1 MGKKLLNLSLYL
13 LAVIIIAFA
22 SIGIYD
28 TIRAAS
34 GDRVSYSN
42 AAGTDVFRVTSDGGI
57 ISLGDLTLTDDAVL
71 GDDVDVGGNIT
82 LSDVAASPKIYVTV
96 TNNSGASVS
105 NGDVVCWNASTT
117 VVMGVSVDTTE
128 TAGNNYVAGV
138 IAETIAN
145 GSNGLMQIWGYHSA
159 IKNMEAG
166 LNVTAGYDIIT
177 ATRTGHGGGS
187 ATDNVGIGIWL
198 DTKTSSGVAQGF
210 LRGF

>member
-1 MGKKLLNLSLYL
+1 MKKFLTLRVPTLLVILVIALSLGIVAMKVGAL
-13 LAVIIIAFA
+13 IPGDKWD
-22 SIGIYD
+22 IGPWK
-28 TIRAAS
+28 
-34 GDRVSYSN
+34 
-42 AAGTDVFRVTSDGGI
+42 VTSSNDLKPTGTTYDI
-57 ISLGDLTLTDDAVL
+57 GDATNRVAELNVDD
-71 GDDVDVGGNIT
+71 IYIRK
-82 LSDVAASPKIYVTV
+82 VASTPKVYVTV

-128 TAGNNYVAGV
+128 TAANNYIAGV

-159 IKNMEAG
+159 IKCMEAG

-187 ATDNVGIGIWL
+187 ATDNAGIGIWL
-198 DTKTSSGVAQGF
+198 DTKTSSGTAQGF
-210 LRGF
+210 LRGL